1 MIQLHNLSYRYPSGV
16 MAIENANAIIAPGIH
31 LLAGENGA
39 GKSTLLRLIAGLLYP
54 SHGEVTID
62 GRNVALREPSVM
74 NSIFFVSDDMNLPAR
89 TANRLADN
97 IGEFYPGSDRGF
109 MAEAL
114 ADFGLNGDMRF
125 DRLSLGNRRK
135 TLIAFALACG
145 TATVLLDEPSNG
157 LDLGSRRTLSTLLMK
172 WAGQN
177 PERTVIVSTHNVGDI
192 ENIVDG
198 VIMVRRSNLLL
209 AAECGYLLSRL
220 SFIKTLVPPEE
231 ALFAMQDAGMFRA
244 IIPADESAGESDLDL
259 PLLYYALHSPAASTI
274 LNALS

>member
-97 IGEFYPGSDRGF
+97 IGEFYPG
-109 MAEAL
+109 
-114 ADFGLNGDMRF
+114 F
-125 DRLSLGNRRK
+125 DR
-135 TLIAFALACG
+135 
-145 TATVLLDEPSNG
+145 
-157 LDLGSRRTLSTLLMK
+157 
-172 WAGQN
+172 
-177 PERTVIVSTHNVGDI
+177 
-192 ENIVDG
+192 
-198 VIMVRRSNLLL
+198 
-209 AAECGYLLSRL
+209 
-220 SFIKTLVPPEE
+220 
-231 ALFAMQDAGMFRA
+231 
-244 IIPADESAGESDLDL
+244 
-259 PLLYYALHSPAASTI
+259 
-274 LNALS
+274 